1 MSTKEELITA
11 FRKEA
16 EDLTQ
21 AIVRN
26 IFKAKYGE
34 DNLIIGDTTIILPID
49 SDTAYATAE
58 EYDVRFHSAVD
69 TDGIDIKEAIYIKS
83 KTASAFVINSPLVG
97 TVRWETF
104 LKVPNF
110 NFWTSGG
117 D

>member
-1 MSTKEELITA
+1 MATKAELIEI

-34 DNLIIGDTTIILPID
+34 NNLIIGDTTITLPVD
-49 SDTAYATAE
+49 SDTAYATAD
-58 EYDVRFHSAVD
+58 EYDVRFNSAID
-69 TDGIDIKEAIYIKS
+69 TDGIDIKEAILIKN
-83 KTASAFVINSPLVG
+83 KTATSFVIESPLVG
-97 TVRWETF
+97 TVKWESF

-110 NFWTSGG
+110 NFFT
-117 D
+117 

>member
-1 MSTKEELITA
+1 MATKEELIEA

-34 DNLIIGDTTIILPID
+34 EDLVIGDTTITLPID
-49 SDTAYATAE
+49 SDTEYSTAD
-58 EYDVRFHSAVD
+58 EYEIRFLSAVD

-83 KTASAFVINSPLVG
+83 KTASAFVVNSPLVG
-97 TVRWETF
+97 YVRWETF